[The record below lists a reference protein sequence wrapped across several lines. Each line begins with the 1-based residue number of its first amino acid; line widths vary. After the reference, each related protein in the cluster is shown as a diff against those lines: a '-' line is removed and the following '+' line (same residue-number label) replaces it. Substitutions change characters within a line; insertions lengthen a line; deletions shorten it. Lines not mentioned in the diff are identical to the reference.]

1 MPTQKKITEVEEL
14 QQIISGS
21 SIAISTNYA
30 GQSVASMTALRRTL
44 REKGVDYKVVKN
56 TLLGI
61 AADNAGQPTLRE
73 IVNGPTGLVF
83 GAGDPTE
90 AAKILVEYIK
100 SSKSTLQIIGGVMDT
115 TTLTP
120 DEVQKLA
127 ELPTKPELVA
137 LLLRQMQSPIAG
149 LVYVLSAP
157 LSALA
162 TVLQR
167 KIEKGDDT
175 PAPAAAEA
183 KAEEKP
189 AEEPKAEAAE
199 PVAETV
205 TEKTES
211 KPVKEAAPEVEQP
224 SNEAEEAPQEAEQK
238 EE

>member
-100 SSKSTLQIIGGVMDT
+100 SSKSTLQIMDT